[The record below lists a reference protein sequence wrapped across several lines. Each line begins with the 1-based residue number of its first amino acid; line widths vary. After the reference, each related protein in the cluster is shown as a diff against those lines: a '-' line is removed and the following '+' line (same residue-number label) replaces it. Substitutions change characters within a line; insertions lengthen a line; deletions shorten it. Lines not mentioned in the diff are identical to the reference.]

1 MATLLQRMAEERAAR
16 GERLRL
22 EVRDLLRAAL
32 RELLPGKTPVILF
45 GSVTMP
51 GRFTEDSDVDIALA
65 AEPPGMS
72 IYQLTAQLSERLGR
86 RVDVLLLS
94 ECRFRDK
101 ILLEG
106 ETWTP

>member
-16 GERLRL
+16 DERLRI
-22 EVRDLLRAAL
+22 EVRDQLRAAL
-32 RELLPGKTPVILF
+32 REFLPEKTPVILF
-45 GSVTMP
+45 GSVIMP
-51 GRFTEDSDVDIALA
+51 GRFTENSDVDIALA
-65 AEPPGMS
+65 SEPPGMS

>member
-1 MATLLQRMAEERAAR
+1 MTTLLQRMTEAQAAQD
-16 GERLRL
+16 ERLRL
-22 EVRDLLRAAL
+22 EVREQLRTAL
-32 RELLPGKTPVILF
+32 REVLPEKTPVTLF
-45 GSVTMP
+45 GSLTKP
-51 GRFTEDSDVDIALA
+51 GHFTDASDVDIALA
-65 AEPPGMS
+65 AEPPGLS
-72 IYQLTAQLSERLGR
+72 VYQLTAQLSERLGR

>member
-1 MATLLQRMAEERAAR
+1 MTTLLQKMTEAQAAQD
-16 GERLRL
+16 ERLRL
-22 EVRDLLRAAL
+22 EVREQLRTAL
-32 RELLPGKTPVILF
+32 REVLPEKTPVTLF
-45 GSVTMP
+45 GSLTKS
-51 GRFTEDSDVDIALA
+51 GHFTDASDVDIALA
-65 AEPPGMS
+65 AEPPGLS
-72 IYQLTAQLSERLGR
+72 VYQLTAQLSERLGR